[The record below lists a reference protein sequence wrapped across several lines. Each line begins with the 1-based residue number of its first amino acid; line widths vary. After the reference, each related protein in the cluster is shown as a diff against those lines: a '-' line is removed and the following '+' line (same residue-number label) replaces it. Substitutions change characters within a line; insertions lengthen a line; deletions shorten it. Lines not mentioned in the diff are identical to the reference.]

1 MMQSKEKSPRLL
13 EQTKG
18 EESKLYAINITHGP
32 EFYNIEALDDCI
44 FILNCQ
50 IEWLEKVTEG
60 SFLGT
65 MATQQRGKICDEL
78 LTQAREE
85 RDELLARLAELRE
98 QADAQALEDEAE
110 RLNEYW
116 GAVL

>member
-1 MMQSKEKSPRLL
+1 MTDCKEKSPRLL
-13 EQTKG
+13 EQTMG
-18 EESKLYAINITHGP
+18 EMKKLRTINITHGH
-32 EFYNIEALDDCI
+32 EFYNIEALDNCI
-44 FILNCQ
+44 FILDCQ
-50 IEWLEKVTEG
+50 IEGLEKVTEG

-65 MATQQRGKICDEL
+65 TATQQRGKICDEL

-85 RDELLARLAELRE
+85 RDELVARLAELRE

-116 GAVL
+116 SAVL